1 MNTTTTEAAAPA
13 VAERTPQLMLV
24 EGNEAAALG
33 VALARPDMVAVY
45 PITPQTSLVEKLAKL
60 IADGG
65 MDADIVDAEGEHSVL
80 SVLQGSALA
89 GGRTYTAT
97 CGPGLAFMF
106 EPYFRAAYHHMW
118 EEPKKMDDPEVF
130 RTAFLS
136 SGIDIDRLIA
146 RAQELAAQV
155 KSAEA
160 RAREAGRALFDAV
173 YERWSARP
181 ADARPEL
188 LFFGVSLGSF
198 SKLMPPKPGLAVQV
212 IYQGLPG
219 TPMVAVQFK

>member
-80 SVLQGSALA
+80 SVLQGSALDPSGSVVVFHTLRELIPA
-89 GGRTYTAT
+89 
-97 CGPGLAFMF
+97 LS
-106 EPYFRAAYHHMW
+106 AASNDSPPREY
-118 EEPKKMDDPEVF
+118 PS
-130 RTAFLS
+130 LS
-136 SGIDIDRLIA
+136 DRLA
-146 RAQELAAQV
+146 
-155 KSAEA
+155 
-160 RAREAGRALFDAV
+160 
-173 YERWSARP
+173 
-181 ADARPEL
+181 
-188 LFFGVSLGSF
+188 
-198 SKLMPPKPGLAVQV
+198 
-212 IYQGLPG
+212 
-219 TPMVAVQFK
+219 